1 MDSPSEGLPC
11 QAGLPSFGGSRE
23 CQRKLR
29 PGHKKYLPLHQ
40 ARLLTSRPFQT
51 SVNSDS
57 LSWGASNDR
66 IASRGSGR
74 NQLPCS
80 PLSKKKDPSLNSLKL
95 GPGRNVPGK
104 RGDGF
109 CSPAPRR
116 PGLGLVS
123 KGFYC
128 PLSKDS
134 RPQDRQSRG
143 SNPSPF
149 LVSWP
154 EAASTSS
161 GRTGASFK
169 AGRNG
174 KWGSRRKSSE
184 AQRPSCLLHAP
195 GESRDH

>member
-23 CQRKLR
+23 CQKKLR
-29 PGHKKYLPLHQ
+29 PDHKKYLPLHQ
-40 ARLLTSRPFQT
+40 ARLLTSWPLQT

-104 RGDGF
+104 EGMAFARLPPGGQAWDLSLRGSTVLF
-109 CSPAPRR
+109 LKTPAPRTN
-116 PGLGLVS
+116 S
-123 KGFYC
+123 
-128 PLSKDS
+128 
-134 RPQDRQSRG
+134 
-143 SNPSPF
+143 
-149 LVSWP
+149 
-154 EAASTSS
+154 
-161 GRTGASFK
+161 
-169 AGRNG
+169 
-174 KWGSRRKSSE
+174 
-184 AQRPSCLLHAP
+184 P
-195 GESRDH
+195 GEVTPRLS